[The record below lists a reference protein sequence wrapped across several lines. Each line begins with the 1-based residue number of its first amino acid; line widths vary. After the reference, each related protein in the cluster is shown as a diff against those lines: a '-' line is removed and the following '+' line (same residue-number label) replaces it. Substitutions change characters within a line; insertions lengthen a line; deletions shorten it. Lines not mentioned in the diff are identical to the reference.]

1 MKAVV
6 CTKYGPPEVLQLK
19 EVDKP
24 VPKDNEILVKIFATT
39 VTSSDCIVRGF
50 RLPRWHLMGLMM
62 GLEKEELFT
71 CQNTKDI
78 KLNIP
83 EFILFEALRN

>member
-1 MKAVV
+1 MKAIV

-19 EVDKP
+19 EVAKP
-24 VPKDNEILVKIFATT
+24 APKNNEVLVKIHATT

-62 GLEKEELFT
+62 GL
-71 CQNTKDI
+71 I
-78 KLNIP
+78 VG
-83 EFILFEALRN
+83 FIVLAMLLPIFQINVMAR